1 MQTARLFLL
10 TEIIAQRVLYRVKK
24 IVIESAVDSD
34 SSSESEGEEVYE
46 RAWE

>member
-10 TEIIAQRVLYRVKK
+10 TAIIVLYRVKK

-34 SSSESEGEEVYE
+34 SSSESEGEEFYE